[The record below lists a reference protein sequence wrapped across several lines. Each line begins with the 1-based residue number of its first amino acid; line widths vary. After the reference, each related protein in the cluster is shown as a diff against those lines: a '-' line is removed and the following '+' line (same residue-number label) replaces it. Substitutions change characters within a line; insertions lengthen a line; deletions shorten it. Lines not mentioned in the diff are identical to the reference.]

1 MLMQHF
7 FYSSSLFIQ
16 GQGVPIVIRWLV
28 FNLAKILKIIPE
40 EAPGTQA

>member
-1 MLMQHF
+1 MQL

-16 GQGVPIVIRWLV
+16 GQGVPIVIRWLT

-40 EAPGTQA
+40 EAPGTQG